1 MSNPNR
7 ASTSSPNPMPHTLWD
22 VTDGQRLHYLGAT
35 LVMGLSNLF
44 MYAVPLIVKHAIDVM
59 MQLDLTVGLP
69 MIVGF
74 IQPDRENAII
84 IYLCLSAGMA
94 LCTTAIGGL
103 CYFISGRWTAIASEA
118 IIRRVRNHL
127 FSHK

>member
-1 MSNPNR
+1 MSNANR
-7 ASTSSPNPMPHTLWD
+7 ALTSSPNPMPHTLWD

-69 MIVGF
+69 
-74 IQPDRENAII
+74 II
-84 IYLCLSAGMA
+84 EDPM
-94 LCTTAIGGL
+94 
-103 CYFISGRWTAIASEA
+103 
-118 IIRRVRNHL
+118 
-127 FSHK
+127 